1 MIFKKSFSLLIV
13 IVFILTSVLAQFSW
27 AAEASQATLLEDL
40 HQIEVSIYGVTQDKP
55 LVERVE
61 YLEKELVGRTLPGTI
76 IDRVKQLKEFIITG
90 TPEDVS
96 VMFKINSSQWVL
108 EEKITN
114 ENLIT
119 KINNLEN
126 VLFGNTSEDV
136 LAMRAETIFNIC
148 FKEGKPVTEEVTIPS
163 GTLIPIRFQNAISS
177 KDAMPGDTFTYQVV
191 KNMFIGNKLLIPMNS
206 KGIGEITEAK
216 KAKILAQP
224 GKLKLIFNPIM
235 ALDGTS
241 IELIMGEKAE
251 KENKRL
257 YVAVG
262 TGILGFLVLSN
273 PIGLAFGA
281 LIPGKDVKID
291 EGTEMVLQVK
301 EDSKVLALVP

>member
-126 VLFGNTSEDV
+126 VLFGNTSDDV
-136 LAMRAETIFNIC
+136 LAMRAETIFNVC

-163 GTLIPIRFQNAISS
+163 GTLIPIRFQSTISS

-224 GKLKLIFNPIM
+224 GKLELIFSPIM

-291 EGTEMVLQVK
+291 EGTEMVLQIK
-301 EDSKVLALVP
+301 EDSKVLALIP

>member
-301 EDSKVLALVP
+301 EDTKVLALVP